1 MYKVTKIGW
10 LRRADGF
17 ISERGNLEGDAL
29 VYGKPVKLSEGGGNV
44 ISSFE
49 VRKNKTGKRVLNAL
63 KSLDR

>member
-1 MYKVTKIGW
+1 MNKVTKIGW

-29 VYGKPVKLSEGGGNV
+29 VNGKPVKLLEGGGNV
-44 ISSFE
+44 ISTSE

>member
-17 ISERGNLEGDAL
+17 ISERCNLKGDTL
-29 VYGKPVKLSEGGGNV
+29 VYGKPVKLLEGGGNV
-44 ISSFE
+44 ISTFE